1 MISGCSKETEKATD
15 VPGKEEEENIEVI
28 VENPEEEE
36 EEEAELPY
44 QAPFTGERSETEF
57 TQRPVM
63 ATINNHPLA
72 RPQSGIAHADI
83 VYEMLAEGN
92 VTRLLALYQ
101 SELPEEIGPIRSAR
115 DYFIEIS
122 QGLGAFYVAHGYSP
136 EAKQILNSGVID
148 HINGMQY
155 DGTLFR
161 RSSERNA
168 PHNSYTSAEYIRT
181 GMERVGA
188 EMQIEKIPPFSY
200 YESIEGAKIGTLA
213 SIIDVRYGR
222 DEDFHHVYSYDTL
235 TQHYNRTSG
244 DQLTIDKDSQEE
256 VSLSNVMFFEVL
268 HQTIDAQGR
277 KQLNLKSGGKAYL
290 FQAGVMKEI
299 EWQQVD
305 GILVPVEN
313 GMPAMLVPGK
323 SWVHLVPTKPG
334 IDQMVT
340 FNP

>member
-1 MISGCSKETEKATD
+1 MISGCSRETEEAT
-15 VPGKEEEENIEVI
+15 EESENEEENIEV
-28 VENPEEEE
+28 VAENPEEKEE
-36 EEEAELPY
+36 EEKNLLPY

-57 TQRPVM
+57 TDRPVM

-72 RPQSGIAHADI
+72 RPQSGIADADI
-83 VYEMLAEGN
+83 VYEVLAEGS

-101 SELPEEIGPIRSAR
+101 SELPKEIGPIRSAR

-155 DGTLFR
+155 DGTLFT
-161 RSSERNA
+161 RSSERKA
-168 PHNSYTSAEYIRT
+168 PHNSYTSEEHIRT

-200 YESIEGAKIGTLA
+200 YETIEGAKMGEIA
-213 SIIDVRYGR
+213 SVIDVRYGQS
-222 DEDFHHVYSYDTL
+222 ENFHHVYSYDTL
-235 TQHYNRTSG
+235 SQNYNRSSG
-244 DQLTIDKDSQEE
+244 KQITIDKDSQEE
-256 VSLSNVMFFEVL
+256 VRLSNVMFFEVL

-277 KQLNLKSGGKAYL
+277 QQLDLEPGGKAYL

-305 GILVPVEN
+305 GILVPIEN

-334 IDQMVT
+334 IEQMVT
-340 FNP
+340 YSP